1 MGYCVLHLEKA
12 KGADSGMSAH
22 IERTILPKNIDPT
35 RTHLNRELIEF
46 PDGVRNR
53 TVAIR
58 HRLDTAGL
66 KRKIGKNQVQAIR
79 IVLSGTHE
87 DMARMEN
94 EGRLGEWCDDSVAWL
109 RETYGADNLVS
120 AVLHMDEETP
130 HIHATVVPIVQG
142 ERRKQ
147 KKEENAKRRYRTKAT
162 APRLC
167 ADEMMSRANLIRY
180 QDTYAE
186 HMAKYGLKRGV
197 RGSVAKH
204 LSTHEYYRSLIT
216 QGEDIQANI
225 ANLLAREAEARR
237 IIEEAEQ
244 AKMVIGEAAYARQE
258 LARIKAE
265 AKTVELKNSAAKTAT
280 AALNGINSLLGGNKV
295 NRLESE
301 NRQLHDEVTELKGSI
316 EQMRTDM
323 QKKKESHVAER
334 LRASEQ
340 HQREIGNLRRIIDK
354 AKEWFPMLAEFF
366 RIERLCRSVGLSE
379 RHTDELLQGKVLVVT
394 GKLHSD
400 EYRRSFAVEK
410 ARLQVGREERDGKT
424 VLDLIVDKVPI
435 ATWFKE
441 KWEKKIEQKSMF
453 CKMNRK
459 IRL

>member
-1 MGYCVLHLEKA
+1 MHLEKA

-22 IERTILPKNIDPT
+22 IERTIVPKNIDPT
-35 RTHLNRELIEF
+35 RTHLNRELVKF

-53 TVAIR
+53 TAAIR

-147 KKEENAKRRYRTKAT
+147 KKEENAKRRYRTKAP

-167 ADEMMSRANLIRY
+167 ADEVMNRASLIRY

-186 HMAKYGLKRGV
+186 HMTRYGLKRGI

-216 QGEDIQANI
+216 QGEDIQASI
-225 ANLLAREAEARR
+225 STLLAREAEARR

-244 AKMVIGEAAYARQE
+244 AKQE

-265 AKTVELKNSAAKTAT
+265 TKTVELKNSAAKTAT

-295 NRLESE
+295 SRLESE
-301 NRQLHDEVTELKGSI
+301 NRQLYGEVAELKESI
-316 EQMRTDM
+316 GQMRTDM
-323 QKKKESHVAER
+323 QEMRDSHTAEL

-340 HQREIGNLRRIIDK
+340 H
-354 AKEWFPMLAEFF
+354 
-366 RIERLCRSVGLSE
+366 
-379 RHTDELLQGKVLVVT
+379 
-394 GKLHSD
+394 
-400 EYRRSFAVEK
+400 
-410 ARLQVGREERDGKT
+410 
-424 VLDLIVDKVPI
+424 
-435 ATWFKE
+435 
-441 KWEKKIEQKSMF
+441 
-453 CKMNRK
+453 
-459 IRL
+459 